1 LHLKNLLPTQL
12 EELVLATA
20 HHYLLTNDID
30 DSALACIEYCADNF
44 NRVIHWSDAQAIV
57 RLCQIAQEVVNKV
70 AA

>member
-1 LHLKNLLPTQL
+1 
-12 EELVLATA
+12 
-20 HHYLLTNDID
+20 LTNDID

-57 RLCQIAQEVVNKV
+57 RLCQIAQEVANKV